1 VRICF
6 EKIVNG
12 FLFFHYKDLFFSV
25 SFMCELLHGCFCVLV
40 FVLFKLTIDMF
51 KSNKLW
57 ILGIFC
63 V

>member
-1 VRICF
+1 MGFCFFTIKICF
-6 EKIVNG
+6 LV
-12 FLFFHYKDLFFSV
+12 LVLC
-25 SFMCELLHGCFCVLV
+25 FMCELLHGCFCVLV